1 MRAASMGHPGSR
13 SARLP
18 ALSQLPMPLPGHTAL
33 PQSLLPVSR
42 AQNSLLPELIFFFFL
57 ERVQAGEGQRE
68 GDRGSQA
75 GSALTAASLMW
86 NSNSRTGRW

>member
-42 AQNSLLPELIFFFFL
+42 AQNSLLPELIFFFFFWR
-57 ERVQAGEGQRE
+57 EYKPGRGREKGTEDPKQALR
-68 GDRGSQA
+68 
-75 GSALTAASLMW
+75 
-86 NSNSRTGRW
+86 